1 MIINGVNEIT
11 KRSNNYKRVMDSNG
25 GFNNREL
32 FLMKRR
38 RRFNGEVQGT
48 GKVYSWRNY

>member
-1 MIINGVNEIT
+1 MELMRLPSVATIT
-11 KRSNNYKRVMDSNG
+11 
-25 GFNNREL
+25 REL
-32 FLMKRR
+32 WIVMEVLIMEFLMKRR